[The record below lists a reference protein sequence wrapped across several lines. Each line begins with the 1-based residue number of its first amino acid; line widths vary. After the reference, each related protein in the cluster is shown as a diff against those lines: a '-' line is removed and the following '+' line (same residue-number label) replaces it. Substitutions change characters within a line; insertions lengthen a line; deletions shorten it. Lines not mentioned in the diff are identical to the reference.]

1 MQTYTVVNEN
11 IIKDLVAIV
20 GNKYVLT
27 EKDRLVLYGQDE
39 GADRKAYRLPEAVVL
54 PATTEEVAAVM
65 QLAVKYHIAVI
76 PRGAGTGLEGGAV
89 ANQYGGIILSTERMN
104 AVLEINDECLY
115 ARVEAGVITADLQSM
130 AAAKGLLYA
139 GDPCSG
145 DSCFIGG
152 NAATNAGGNRA
163 VKYGTTRDQVYAV
176 KMVTPKGEIVELGG
190 RLKKSSTGY
199 ALEKVVI
206 GAEGTLG
213 IITEVTVRL
222 VPLPP
227 VSVHILSVFSSAQ
240 EALSLVTA
248 LPKNRIE
255 TTCLEFMDNESIR
268 AVERFTGER
277 QVASEKGNY
286 MIIQVDCRNEDEAD
300 DICMQVDEI
309 CRTCGATEV
318 FMADADKI
326 WKARKIFSEASGAEG
341 PVAMEDFVVPPDCI
355 AELLQELQLIGER
368 TGLCFRGVS
377 HAGDGNIHL
386 DILRNGLT
394 DTEWERRLAE
404 YEKEAYTAVYA
415 KGGKISG
422 EHGIGTVRKAF
433 MVTYMDPVELE
444 LMKALKKAW
453 DPDLILNPGKIFD
466 IDK

>member
-115 ARVEAGVITADLQSM
+115 ARVEAGVITADLQNM

-206 GAEGTLG
+206 GA
-213 IITEVTVRL
+213 
-222 VPLPP
+222 

-240 EALSLVTA
+240 EALSLVTV

-286 MIIQVDCRNEDEAD
+286 MIIQIDCRNEEEAD

-309 CRTCGATEV
+309 CRTCGATDV

-326 WKARKIFSEASGAEG
+326 WRARKIFSEASGAEG

-355 AELLQELQLIGER
+355 AELLQELQNIGER

-394 DTEWERRLAE
+394 DAEWERRLAE

-422 EHGIGTVRKAF
+422 EHGIGTVRKNF
-433 MVTYMDPVELE
+433 MLTYTDPVELE

-466 IDK
+466 IDG